1 MPTQAIDSLTLED
14 VDALTLDALDQ
25 LVLNEGY
32 EGVQSSK
39 LLFKNRLFA
48 GRLFAASLWR
58 GAGEAVEVVTGIPA
72 RARFTPSG
80 IGLGKAIGCGPGRA
94 RATSGGDIGL
104 ARALE
109 N

>member
-1 MPTQAIDSLTLED
+1 MPTQSIDSLTLED

-58 GAGEAVEVVTGIPA
+58 GAGEAGEVTFAKP
-72 RARFTPSG
+72 
-80 IGLGKAIGCGPGRA
+80 CGPASITAVRSAMSITTLRSVASVGPRQIA
-94 RATSGGDIGL
+94 SKGL
-104 ARALE
+104 C
-109 N
+109 ND